1 MNCRYML
8 ALFALSTRMLTAE
21 VPVPTSGNVAV
32 PLDEYNRL
40 VELAGRPPVESN
52 TPPLRHVVKSTEMA
66 LEVKGDSLSGTVVM
80 EGEVLAT
87 GTERVPLVSGM
98 IVRNAQQNGAEL
110 PMQHEGDA
118 HFAWLPGPGAFAV
131 TLEIAQTLKLETGRA
146 SFELTQKAVMAG
158 IPALAA
164 VSAPSSL
171 AVEMARESGMTLVG
185 FLRGTSMNVYAGTE
199 RIVTPDASPVGG

>member
-1 MNCRYML
+1 MNCRYLL
-8 ALFALSTRMLTAE
+8 ALFAVSTGMLTAE

-98 IVRNAQQNGAEL
+98 IVRNAQQNG
-110 PMQHEGDA
+110 
-118 HFAWLPGPGAFAV
+118 GA
-131 TLEIAQTLKLETGRA
+131 
-146 SFELTQKAVMAG
+146 
-158 IPALAA
+158 AA
-164 VSAPSSL
+164 VESHVPHPR
-171 AVEMARESGMTLVG
+171 AVHVSDGGADWGA
-185 FLRGTSMNVYAGTE
+185 LR
-199 RIVTPDASPVGG
+199 RFD